1 MSGTVILY
9 ANKVTDSM
17 RRAIQETDRRRK
29 KQLEYN
35 VTNNIVPRSIEKD
48 ITDILAEYRMKPF
61 ESEFLFEPQAEL
73 DQAGSLVSP
82 DEHIQ
87 TLEKE
92 MKEAASRLEFE
103 RAAFLRDE
111 IKKLRE
117 KQLLLQ

>member
-1 MSGTVILY
+1 
-9 ANKVTDSM
+9 M
-17 RRAIQETDRRRK
+17 RRAIQEMDRRRK

-35 VTNNIVPRSIEKD
+35 VANKITPRSIEKEV
-48 ITDILAEYRMKPF
+48 TDILAEYRMKPF
-61 ESEFLFEPQAEL
+61 ESEFIFEPQAEF
-73 DQAGSLVSP
+73 DQAGGLVSP
-82 DEHIQ
+82 DEHIK

-92 MKEAASRLEFE
+92 LKEAASRLEFE